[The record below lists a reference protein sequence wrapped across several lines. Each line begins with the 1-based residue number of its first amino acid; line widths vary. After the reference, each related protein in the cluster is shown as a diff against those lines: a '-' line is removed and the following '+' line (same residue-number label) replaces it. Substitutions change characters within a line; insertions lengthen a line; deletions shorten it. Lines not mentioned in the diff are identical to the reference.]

1 MKSPKVVFDTNV
13 LVLAFEA
20 ELAEGRGQKPDS
32 YRQTA
37 ATVVAFVFNQH
48 AAYITAETLT
58 ELEQVVTGGRFRER
72 HPGQDRSSQSFYNR
86 VRENAW
92 MVAPGQ
98 SANRCWRD
106 KSDTKFLH
114 AVNGAEADYLVTED
128 YHLLA
133 IKCSDGARILRI
145 RDFAVDVMGVS
156 IKQDSGTS
164 RPRKNA
170 PPPPSRAFETVSPPK
185 PKIVRDAY
193 GRPKKQEKASTSTV
207 RTSPTPPSKG
217 RVSSPKPRA

>member
-20 ELAEGRGQKPDS
+20 ELAEGRGQRADS
-32 YRQTA
+32 HRRAA

-72 HPGQDRSSQSFYNR
+72 HPGQDRRSQSFYNR
-86 VRENAW
+86 VRDNAW

-114 AVNGAEADYLVTED
+114 AVNGAGADYLVTED
-128 YHLLA
+128 HHLLA

-145 RDFAVDVMGVS
+145 RDFAADVMGVS
-156 IKQDSGTS
+156 IEQDAAPKPK
-164 RPRKNA
+164 RNA
-170 PPPPSRAFETVSPPK
+170 HPPSRAFETVSPPK

-193 GRPKKQEKASTSTV
+193 GRPKKQQKAPASTV
-207 RTSPTPPSKG
+207 RTGPTPPSRG

>member
-20 ELAEGRGQKPDS
+20 ELAEGMGQKADS
-32 YRQTA
+32 YRRAA
-37 ATVVAFVFNQH
+37 ATVVTLVFNQQ
-48 AAYITAETLT
+48 AAYVTAETLT
-58 ELEQVVTGGRFRER
+58 ELEQVFTGRKFRER

-98 SANRCWRD
+98 SANRCWLD
-106 KSDTKFLH
+106 ESDTKFLH
-114 AVNGAEADYLVTED
+114 AVNGARAAYLVTED
-128 YHLLA
+128 HHLLA

-145 RDFAVDVMGVS
+145 RDFAADVMGVS
-156 IKQDSGTS
+156 VEQDSGSS
-164 RPRKNA
+164 RPKRND
-170 PPPPSRAFETVSPPK
+170 PPSPSQAFKQVSPPK
-185 PKIVRDAY
+185 VVRDAY
-193 GRPKKQEKASTSTV
+193 GRQKKQQAVSTSTV

-217 RVSSPKPRA
+217 RVSASKPRA